1 MLLENRVAL
10 ITGSSRGLGKAIA
23 LALARQGATV
33 VVNYRSQ
40 SQAAEAVREELEAAG
55 SKVVLYQADVSDS
68 SQAQDLIRGCIKQ
81 FGRLDILVNN
91 AGINRDG
98 LLMRMSDANWR
109 DVIAASLDGTFNCTR
124 AASRT
129 MLKQRWGRIINI
141 CSVAGLTGN
150 AGQSNYCAAKAGVI
164 GFTRA
169 AARELA
175 PRGITVNAIAPGLIA
190 TGMAEDMPAAAR
202 EELLTRV
209 PMGRM
214 GREEEVT
221 ATVSFLASEAAG
233 YITGQV
239 LVVDGGMLA

>member
-10 ITGSSRGLGKAIA
+10 ITGSSRGLGKAMA
-23 LALARQGATV
+23 LAMARQGATV
-33 VVNYRSQ
+33 IVNYRSHGE
-40 SQAAEAVREELEAAG
+40 AAEAVLQELRAEG
-55 SKVVLYQADVSDS
+55 RKGVLYQADVSDANE
-68 SQAQDLIRGCIKQ
+68 AQDMVRQCAKE

-91 AGINRDG
+91 AGVNRDG
-98 LLMRMSDANWR
+98 LLMRMSDDNWR
-109 DVIAASLDGTFNCTR
+109 DVIATSLDGTFHCTR

-129 MLKQRWGRIINI
+129 MLKQRWGRIINM

-150 AGQSNYCAAKAGVI
+150 AGQANYCAAKAGVI

-175 PRGITVNAIAPGLIA
+175 PRSITVNAIAPGLIE
-190 TGMAEDMPAAAR
+190 TGMAQDMPEAAR
-202 EELLTRV
+202 EQLLSRV

-214 GREEEVT
+214 GRVEEVT
-221 ATVSFLASEAAG
+221 SLVTFLASEAAG